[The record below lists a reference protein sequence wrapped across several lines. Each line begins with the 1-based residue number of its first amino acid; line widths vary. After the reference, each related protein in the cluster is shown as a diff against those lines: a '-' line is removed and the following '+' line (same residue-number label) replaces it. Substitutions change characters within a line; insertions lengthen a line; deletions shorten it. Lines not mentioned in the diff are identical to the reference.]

1 MFTKTQIAIPDVDSL
16 QHDVVYTIN
25 ALVQN
30 GLAIHRSIYDNDGV
44 ITLGDWTVTHLESG
58 TRQVS
63 KLTYEAAKVY
73 VRAFNKGM
81 TDKTTVD
88 VTYSTLFK
96 RYIYK
101 ASPEYGRLHNE
112 IMRNFY
118 RP

>member
-1 MFTKTQIAIPDVDSL
+1 MFTKTQIAIPNEDSL
-16 QHDVVYTIN
+16 QHDTVYIID

-30 GLAIHRSIYDNDGV
+30 GLAVHRTIYDVDGR

-58 TRQVS
+58 MRQAS
-63 KLTYEAAKVY
+63 NFTYESAKAY
-73 VRAFNKGM
+73 VRLFNKGM

-88 VTYSTLFK
+88 IAYSNRLK

-101 ASPEYGRLHNE
+101 PSKEYGGLHNE